1 MTVSQTEV
9 RGGAVRIN
17 GNCCVVSKGLV
28 DVQGVCMC
36 ATKTE
41 REQDR

>member
-17 GNCCVVSKGLV
+17 ENCCVVSKGLV
-28 DVQGVCMC
+28 DVQDVCAC

-41 REQDR
+41 LKQDR